1 MLLESKNAISGL
13 GSYLH
18 DGIISLDPVDGV
30 IIDLTAPAARILGRP
45 ESELVGTTIRSLLG
59 TSLSA
64 DAWRR
69 LLDEITDKG
78 ALTVTSSVSRPD
90 GTTTPVELS
99 FVMEE
104 HDHPYAGPAAGTDGL
119 RIFAVC
125 HDLSELAL
133 ANSRTVESNQLLN
146 AALSAVEDG
155 IAVIGVDGVIQHVN
169 DGFEKIVD
177 RPFDQ
182 IVGRSIFDIPW
193 RWLDASGTPLARASH
208 PEVIA
213 IETGEPLYMRGLRI
227 SGLGHRRS
235 NGEVRSV
242 DVRIEPL
249 ADQSGPARSF
259 VMVIVDQTEHLRVEQ
274 RLEELRTTDPLTGL
288 MTRARTVERL
298 VELSMP
304 RNATGSRVGHVGT
317 TTHSQFGDP
326 LPTGPAGHGD
336 EPDAVT
342 EPPTRIGVLH
352 VDLDDFRS
360 VNDTFG
366 TGVGDFVL
374 TELSDRFFDLGF
386 RHVEIGRIGV
396 DEFLF
401 ITTGT
406 GSSLNFDAKIQRL
419 AEEVQRR
426 IETPMVH
433 QGVELRFTSAI
444 GISRSHLGTMDPDE
458 LLRSADAARRASRRE
473 GRNRIRLYDAT
484 IDETIRS
491 GLTLDRD
498 LRRAAA
504 QREMEVHYQPIID
517 LRTGSVAAAEALVR
531 WTHPERGPIPPSV
544 FIPSAEATGAISS
557 ISDMV
562 LSTVAEDLA
571 DWNIRGVIPS
581 ETRISINVS
590 AGEFEMKGFVDR
602 LTREIENAG
611 LSPSQLELE
620 LTESLL
626 MRDMDNTAAK
636 LRVLHDLGF
645 LVALDDFGT
654 GYSSLSYLH
663 SLPLHTLKVD
673 RRFVTDL
680 GNGRS
685 ETITRSILSLAQGLG
700 IGTVAEG
707 VETDVQRDFLIRE
720 GCDMVQGFFYSPP
733 MPKTTFERFIEP
745 FRTRQPR

>member
-1 MLLESKNAISGL
+1 MQGVPVLLESKNTFSGI
-13 GSYLH
+13 GPYLH
-18 DGIISLDPVDGV
+18 DGIITLDAIDGV
-30 IIDLTAPAARILGRP
+30 IIDLTTPAATMFGQP
-45 ESELVGTTIRSLLG
+45 ESQLIGTTIRSLLG
-59 TSLSA
+59 TSLTSE
-64 DAWRR
+64 AWRL
-69 LLDEITDKG
+69 LLDRMDDEG
-78 ALTVTSSVSRPD
+78 PLTVTSSIRRPD

-99 FVMEE
+99 FLVA
-104 HDHPYAGPAAGTDGL
+104 DQGAASPKIL
-119 RIFAVC
+119 AIC
-125 HDLSELAL
+125 HDLGELAE

-155 IAVIGVDGVIQHVN
+155 IAVIGTDGVIQHVN
-169 DGFEKIVD
+169 DGFERIVD

-182 IVGRSIFDIPW
+182 IVGRSVFDTPW
-193 RWLDASGTPLARASH
+193 RWLDNTGAQLARSSH

-213 IETGEPLYMRGLRI
+213 IETGEPLYMKGLRI

-235 NGEVRSV
+235 DGEIRSV
-242 DVRIEPL
+242 DVKIEPL
-249 ADQSGPARSF
+249 ANESGPTSSL
-259 VMVIVDQTEHLRVEQ
+259 VMVIVDQTEHLRIER

-298 VELSMP
+298 IELSRP
-304 RNATGSRVGHVGT
+304 RNPGGI
-317 TTHSQFGDP
+317 
-326 LPTGPAGHGD
+326 
-336 EPDAVT
+336 EPDNGEGIEV
-342 EPPTRIGVLH
+342 PTRIGVLH

-374 TELSDRFFDLGF
+374 KELSDRFFDLGF

-401 ITTGT
+401 ITTGS
-406 GSSLNFDAKIQRL
+406 GSSLNFDARIQRL

-426 IETPMVH
+426 IESPMNH
-433 QGVELRFTSAI
+433 HGAELRFTSAI
-444 GISRSHLGTMDPDE
+444 GISRSHLGTMDADE

-504 QREMEVHYQPIID
+504 QRELEVHYQPIID

-562 LSTVAEDLA
+562 LSTVADDLA
-571 DWNIRGVIPS
+571 DWNNRGVIPAA
-581 ETRISINVS
+581 TRISINIS
-590 AGEFEMKGFVDR
+590 AGEFEMKGFVER
-602 LTREIENAG
+602 LTSEIENAG
-611 LSPSQLELE
+611 LSASQLELE

-626 MRDMDNTAAK
+626 MRDMESTAAK
-636 LRVLHDLGF
+636 LRILNDLGF

-733 MPKTTFERFIEP
+733 MPKATFERFIEP
-745 FRTRQPR
+745 FRIPQFQ

>member
-1 MLLESKNAISGL
+1 MLLESKNTISGI

-18 DGIISLDPVDGV
+18 DGIITLDPIDGV
-30 IIDLTAPAARILGRP
+30 IIDLTTPATRMFGQA
-45 ESELVGTTIRSLLG
+45 ESQLIGTTIRSLLG
-59 TSLSA
+59 TSLSS
-64 DAWRR
+64 DEWQL
-69 LLDEITDKG
+69 LLDRMGDEG
-78 ALTVTSSVSRPD
+78 PLTVTSSIRRPD
-90 GTTTPVELS
+90 GTTAPVELS
-99 FVMEE
+99 FIMTDE
-104 HDHPYAGPAAGTDGL
+104 GTHGTQIL
-119 RIFAVC
+119 TIC
-125 HDLSELAL
+125 HDLSELAR

-155 IAVIGVDGVIQHVN
+155 IAVIGIDGVIQHVN
-169 DGFEKIVD
+169 DGFERIVD

-182 IVGRSIFDIPW
+182 IVGRSVFDTPW
-193 RWLDASGTPLARASH
+193 RWLDGSGMPLARASH
-208 PEVIA
+208 PEVVA
-213 IETGEPLYMRGLRI
+213 LETGEPLYMEGLRI

-235 NGEVRSV
+235 DGEIRSV
-242 DVRIEPL
+242 DVKIEPL
-249 ADQSGPARSF
+249 ADQSGPTGSF
-259 VMVIVDQTEHLRVEQ
+259 VMVIVDQTEHLRIEH

-298 VELSMP
+298 VELSRP
-304 RNATGSRVGHVGT
+304 RNPG
-317 TTHSQFGDP
+317 
-326 LPTGPAGHGD
+326 GPDSGARD
-336 EPDAVT
+336 VT
-342 EPPTRIGVLH
+342 EAPTRIGVLH

-374 TELSDRFFDLGF
+374 KELSNRFFDLGF

-401 ITTGT
+401 ITTGS

-426 IETPMVH
+426 IESPMVH
-433 QGVELRFTSAI
+433 RGAELRFTSAI
-444 GISRSHLGTMDPDE
+444 GISRSHLGTMDADE

-504 QREMEVHYQPIID
+504 QRELEVHYQPIID

-562 LSTVAEDLA
+562 LSTVADDLS
-571 DWNIRGVIPS
+571 DWNTRGVIPA
-581 ETRISINVS
+581 ETRISINIS
-590 AGEFEMKGFVDR
+590 AGEFEMRGFVER
-602 LTREIENAG
+602 LTSEIENAG
-611 LSPSQLELE
+611 LSASQLELE

-626 MRDMDNTAAK
+626 MRDMESTAAK
-636 LRVLHDLGF
+636 LRILDELGF

-733 MPKTTFERFIEP
+733 MPKATFERFIQP
-745 FRTRQPR
+745 FRIHHPHQADLS